1 MISFEWGDWLA
12 DMSAL
17 PVCSATP
24 SCSLHGQNS
33 LNGGLQSLNFF
44 HKDFNY
50 GCFLRDKI
58 FPASL
63 DGKSLQRHA
72 CRAQATKFSYTDI
85 DSGIG
90 KSFSSSSIV
99 TTSEPH
105 EEESWRLRF
114 VESSELPSVQEG
126 VTEFTDQ
133 SAENA
138 STFSESMDA
147 GKVSIPDVAP
157 DIPASV
163 NEPLSLSTD
172 LIDGGKSSAEDI
184 ISKVTD
190 SINELVNKGE
200 STLRSTLDSIYSS
213 VGTAIKGA
221 NDVIDNASS
230 KVFSNGNQI
239 GEAAGD
245 RYTNITSDL
254 KGAATKAAITG
265 VDVLRQTIVVVED
278 SLTKGASFIVYSYSS
293 AKQSLPPEFRDGLNF
308 SEEKTAEILTP
319 VGVAFQQVYTT
330 IEELERSL
338 GLDPNDPI
346 VPFALFLGTAST
358 FWAFYWARTYSG
370 YSGDLSPNATLE
382 LLMGREGAVLIDVRP
397 EVLRESDGIPDLR
410 RAARFRYSSISIPEV
425 DGSLR
430 KLLKGGR
437 NVEDSL
443 TAVVIRN
450 LKMVQD
456 RSKVIILDAD
466 GSRSKGIAR
475 SLRKVGIK
483 KSYLVQGGFQSW
495 VKQGLR
501 IKELKPET
509 TLTVLNEEA
518 EAILEEINPSP
529 LQLFASGVGLVA
541 ALYALVEWEKTLQ
554 FIGVIGLGQTI
565 YRRIASYEDSE
576 DFRQDLRLL
585 SGPVKVGAEA
595 FAWAAGKLET
605 NGLGLPTSPSST
617 DVQNRVLQAAARHE
631 SQPSDDPETE
641 NLPAESLSPGS
652 ESADLSEA

>member
-24 SCSLHGQNS
+24 SCSLHSQNS

-72 CRAQATKFSYTDI
+72 CRAQATKFSYSDI

-90 KSFSSSSIV
+90 RSFSSSSIV
-99 TTSEPH
+99 TTSEPQ

-126 VTEFTDQ
+126 VMEFTDQ

-172 LIDGGKSSAEDI
+172 LIDSGKSSAEDI

-358 FWAFYWARTYSG
+358 F
-370 YSGDLSPNATLE
+370 
-382 LLMGREGAVLIDVRP
+382 
-397 EVLRESDGIPDLR
+397 
-410 RAARFRYSSISIPEV
+410 
-425 DGSLR
+425 
-430 KLLKGGR
+430 
-437 NVEDSL
+437 
-443 TAVVIRN
+443 
-450 LKMVQD
+450 
-456 RSKVIILDAD
+456 
-466 GSRSKGIAR
+466 
-475 SLRKVGIK
+475 
-483 KSYLVQGGFQSW
+483 
-495 VKQGLR
+495 
-501 IKELKPET
+501 
-509 TLTVLNEEA
+509 
-518 EAILEEINPSP
+518 
-529 LQLFASGVGLVA
+529 
-541 ALYALVEWEKTLQ
+541 
-554 FIGVIGLGQTI
+554 
-565 YRRIASYEDSE
+565 
-576 DFRQDLRLL
+576 
-585 SGPVKVGAEA
+585 
-595 FAWAAGKLET
+595 
-605 NGLGLPTSPSST
+605 
-617 DVQNRVLQAAARHE
+617 
-631 SQPSDDPETE
+631 
-641 NLPAESLSPGS
+641 
-652 ESADLSEA
+652 

>member
-1 MISFEWGDWLA
+1 
-12 DMSAL
+12 MSAL

-24 SCSLHGQNS
+24 SSSLPSQNS
-33 LNGGLQSLNFF
+33 LNGGLQSLNLF
-44 HKDFNY
+44 HKDFNH
-50 GCFLRDKI
+50 GCFSRDKI

-72 CRAQATKFSYTDI
+72 CRTQATKLSYTDI
-85 DSGIG
+85 DNGVG
-90 KSFSSSSIV
+90 KSVWGSSIV
-99 TTSEPH
+99 TTGEPYDV
-105 EEESWRLRF
+105 ESRHLRF
-114 VESSELPSVQEG
+114 VESSELPSIQEG
-126 VTEFTDQ
+126 VMESTDQ
-133 SAENA
+133 PAENA
-138 STFSESMDA
+138 STFLESMDVE
-147 GKVSIPDVAP
+147 KVSTPDVAP

-163 NEPLSLSTD
+163 DEPFSLSTD
-172 LIDGGKSSAEDI
+172 LVDGVKSSAGDI
-184 ISKVTD
+184 FSQVTG

-221 NDVIDNASS
+221 NDAIDNTSS
-230 KVFSNGNQI
+230 KVFSNVNQM

-265 VDVLRQTIVVVED
+265 VDVLRQTIVVLED
-278 SLTKGASFIVYSYSS
+278 SLTKGASFIVNSYSS
-293 AKQSLPPEFRDGLNF
+293 TKQMLPPEFRERLNF
-308 SEEKTAEILTP
+308 SEEKTAEILKP
-319 VGVAFQQVYTT
+319 VGVAFQQVYMT
-330 IEELERSL
+330 IVELERSL

-346 VPFALFLGTAST
+346 VPSALFLGTASA
-358 FWAFYWARTYSG
+358 FWAFYWAWTYSG
-370 YSGDLSPNATLE
+370 YSGDISPNSTLE
-382 LLMGREGAVLIDVRP
+382 LLMGKEGAVLIDVRP
-397 EVLRESDGIPDLR
+397 EVLRETDGIPDLR
-410 RAARFRYSSISIPEV
+410 RAARFRYSSVSLPEV

-430 KLLKGGR
+430 KLLRGGR

-450 LKMVQD
+450 LKIVQ
-456 RSKVIILDAD
+456 
-466 GSRSKGIAR
+466 
-475 SLRKVGIK
+475 

-495 VKQGLR
+495 VNQGHR

-509 TLTVLNEEA
+509 TLTVLKEEA

-529 LQLFASGVGLVA
+529 LQLFAAGVGLVA

-576 DFRQDLRLL
+576 DFKQDLRLL
-585 SGPVKVGAEA
+585 LAPVKVGAEA

-605 NGLGLPTSPSST
+605 NGLRLPTSPSSS

-631 SQPSDDPETE
+631 SQPSDDPEIE
-641 NLPAESLSPGS
+641 NLPAESLSAAS
-652 ESADLSEA
+652 ESANLSEA

>member
-1 MISFEWGDWLA
+1 
-12 DMSAL
+12 MSTL

-24 SCSLHGQNS
+24 SCSLHSQNS
-33 LNGGLQSLNFF
+33 LNGGLQSLNLF
-44 HKDFNY
+44 HKDFNH

-72 CRAQATKFSYTDI
+72 CRTQATEFSYI
-85 DSGIG
+85 DVDNGIG
-90 KSFSSSSIV
+90 KSVWSSSMV

-105 EEESWRLRF
+105 AVESWRLRF
-114 VESSELPSVQEG
+114 VESSELPSIQEG
-126 VTEFTDQ
+126 MMEFTDQ
-133 SAENA
+133 PAENA
-138 STFSESMDA
+138 STALESIDV
-147 GKVSIPDVAP
+147 GKGSIPDVAP

-163 NEPLSLSTD
+163 DEPLSISTD
-172 LIDGGKSSAEDI
+172 SIDSVTSSAEDSF
-184 ISKVTD
+184 SKVTD

-200 STLRSTLDSIYSS
+200 NTLRSTLNSIYSS
-213 VGTAIKGA
+213 VETAIKGA
-221 NDVIDNASS
+221 NDAIDNASS
-230 KVFSNGNQI
+230 KVFSNVNQV

-245 RYTNITSDL
+245 RYTNITTDF

-265 VDVLRQTIVVVED
+265 VNVLRQTIVVLED
-278 SLTKGASFIVYSYSS
+278 SLAKGASFIVYSYSS
-293 AKQSLPPEFRDGLNF
+293 TKQSLPPEFRDRLNF
-308 SEEKTAEILTP
+308 SEEKTVEILKP
-319 VGVAFQQVYTT
+319 VGVAFQQVYVT

-358 FWAFYWARTYSG
+358 FWAFYWAWTYSG
-370 YSGDLSPNATLE
+370 YSGDLSPNSTLE
-382 LLMGREGAVLIDVRP
+382 LLTGREGAVLIDVRP
-397 EVLRESDGIPDLR
+397 EVLRETDGIPDLR
-410 RAARFRYSSISIPEV
+410 RAARFRYSSVSLPEV

-443 TAVVIRN
+443 TAVVIQN

-475 SLRKVGIK
+475 SLRKLGIK

-518 EAILEEINPSP
+518 EAILEDINPSP

-554 FIGVIGLGQTI
+554 FIGVVGLGQTI
-565 YRRIASYEDSE
+565 YRRIAAYEDSE

-585 SGPVKVGAEA
+585 LAPVKVGAEA

-605 NGLGLPTSPSST
+605 NGLGLPTSPSSS
-617 DVQNRVLQAAARHE
+617 DVQNRVLQAAARHQ
-631 SQPSDDPETE
+631 SQPSDDAETE
-641 NLPAESLSPGS
+641 NVPAESLSPGG

>member
-1 MISFEWGDWLA
+1 
-12 DMSAL
+12 MSAL

-24 SCSLHGQNS
+24 SCSLHSQNS

-72 CRAQATKFSYTDI
+72 CRAQATKFSYSDI

-90 KSFSSSSIV
+90 RSFSSSSIV
-99 TTSEPH
+99 TTSEPQ
-105 EEESWRLRF
+105 EEESWHLRF

-126 VTEFTDQ
+126 VMEFTDQ

-147 GKVSIPDVAP
+147 GKVSITDVAP

-172 LIDGGKSSAEDI
+172 LIDGGKSSAVDI

-245 RYTNITSDL
+245 RYTNITSGL

-397 EVLRESDGIPDLR
+397 EARVLRESDGIPDLR

-466 GSRSKGIAR
+466 GSQSKGIAR
-475 SLRKVGIK
+475 SLRKIGIK

-529 LQLFASGVGLVA
+529 LQLFASGVKLIFFQSGRRLYNLLESL
-541 ALYALVEWEKTLQ
+541 ALARQ
-554 FIGVIGLGQTI
+554 FIGGL
-565 YRRIASYEDSE
+565 
-576 DFRQDLRLL
+576 LL
-585 SGPVKVGAEA
+585 TRTRKIL
-595 FAWAAGKLET
+595 GKT
-605 NGLGLPTSPSST
+605 
-617 DVQNRVLQAAARHE
+617 
-631 SQPSDDPETE
+631 
-641 NLPAESLSPGS
+641 
-652 ESADLSEA
+652 

>member
-1 MISFEWGDWLA
+1 
-12 DMSAL
+12 MSAL

-24 SCSLHGQNS
+24 SCSLHSQNS

-72 CRAQATKFSYTDI
+72 CRAQATKFSYSDI

-90 KSFSSSSIV
+90 RSFSSSSIV
-99 TTSEPH
+99 TTSEPQ
-105 EEESWRLRF
+105 EEESWHLRF

-126 VTEFTDQ
+126 VMEFTDQ

-147 GKVSIPDVAP
+147 GKVSITDVAP

-172 LIDGGKSSAEDI
+172 LIDGGKSSAVDI

-245 RYTNITSDL
+245 RYTNITSGL

-397 EVLRESDGIPDLR
+397 EARVLRESDGIPDLR

-466 GSRSKGIAR
+466 GSQSKGIAR
-475 SLRKVGIK
+475 SLRKIGIK

>member
-1 MISFEWGDWLA
+1 
-12 DMSAL
+12 MSTL

-24 SCSLHGQNS
+24 SCSLHSQNS
-33 LNGGLQSLNFF
+33 LNGGLQSLNLF
-44 HKDFNY
+44 HKDFNH
-50 GCFLRDKI
+50 GCFLRDKV

-72 CRAQATKFSYTDI
+72 CRTQATQLSYVDI
-85 DSGIG
+85 DNGVG
-90 KSFSSSSIV
+90 KSVWSSSIA
-99 TTSEPH
+99 TTREPY
-105 EEESWRLRF
+105 EGESWHLRF
-114 VESSELPSVQEG
+114 VESSELPSIQEG
-126 VTEFTDQ
+126 GIEFTDQ
-133 SAENA
+133 PAENA
-138 STFSESMDA
+138 STVLESMDV
-147 GKVSIPDVAP
+147 GKVSFPDVAP
-157 DIPASV
+157 DIAVSV
-163 NEPLSLSTD
+163 DEPLSLSTNS
-172 LIDGGKSSAEDI
+172 IGGVKSSAEDI
-184 ISKVTD
+184 FSKVTD

-200 STLRSTLDSIYSS
+200 STLRSSLDSIYSS

-221 NDVIDNASS
+221 NDAIDNAST
-230 KVFSNGNQI
+230 KVFTNANQM

-254 KGAATKAAITG
+254 KVAATKAAIAG
-265 VDVLRQTIVVVED
+265 VDVLRQTIVVLED

-293 AKQSLPPEFRDGLNF
+293 AKQSLPPDFRDRLNF
-308 SEEKTAEILTP
+308 SEEKTMEILKP
-319 VGVAFQQVYTT
+319 VGVAFQQVYMA

-358 FWAFYWARTYSG
+358 FWAFYWAWTYSG
-370 YSGDLSPNATLE
+370 YSGDLSPNSTLE
-382 LLMGREGAVLIDVRP
+382 LLMGKDGAVLIDVRP
-397 EVLRESDGIPDLR
+397 EVLRETDGIPDLR
-410 RAARFRYSSISIPEV
+410 RAARFRYSSVSPPGI

-443 TAVVIRN
+443 AAVVIRN
-450 LKMVQD
+450 LKIVQD

-466 GSRSKGIAR
+466 GSRAKGIAR
-475 SLRKVGIK
+475 SLRKLGIQ

-529 LQLFASGVGLVA
+529 LQLFASGVGLLA

-554 FIGVIGLGQTI
+554 FIGVVGLGQTI
-565 YRRIASYEDSE
+565 YRRLASYGGSE
-576 DFRQDLRLL
+576 DLKQDLRLL
-585 SGPVKVGAEA
+585 AAPVKVGAEA

-605 NGLGLPTSPSST
+605 NGLGLPTSPSSS

-631 SQPSDDPETE
+631 SQPSDDPEIE
-641 NLPAESLSPGS
+641 SLPAESLSPGG